1 MAADSVLVP
10 IQCEFFALEGISE
23 LMDTIDRIRDAFD
36 HPLKVEGILLT
47 MFDDRTNLTRQ
58 VAADF
63 KDSSATRCSK
73 PSSRAASASPRPPAS
88 ASPSWSMTPDPVGPK
103 ATFTSPK
110 RSSIMNKPDNPR
122 RASVRVSAHS
132 CRPAPTQPALEIP
145 GAAADHSISIDLI
158 DPNPLQPRRVF
169 HNERLSELAQSIRTN
184 GIIQPLVVRRLG
196 DRYQL
201 VAGERRWRAAKLAG
215 ADRVPVVVQD
225 IPDDRLLEITLI
237 ENIQREDLNPIETA
251 VAFERLGRDLDLSPD
266 QIGQRTGK
274 DRTTVANFLR
284 LLQLPQDL
292 QQLIGERRLS
302 AGHARCLLTLPT
314 PELQR
319 EVAEKA
325 VAAGLVRPSD
335 GAHHPAHDGG
345 PQAQARGRG
354 CLGPQRQSRHPGNGA
369 GPRNQ
374 GADRRESQA
383 EGEDRNRLLLCGGP
397 RSHLRRHRRRKL
409 TRYFSMSRISASSL
423 RISGNGS
430 SANNSCWTFFD
441 AAASRRGLRIARVC
455 RAPSMVNRFSYSSA

>member
-1 MAADSVLVP
+1 
-10 IQCEFFALEGISE
+10 
-23 LMDTIDRIRDAFD
+23 
-36 HPLKVEGILLT
+36 
-47 MFDDRTNLTRQ
+47 
-58 VAADF
+58 
-63 KDSSATRCSK
+63 
-73 PSSRAASASPRPPAS
+73 
-88 ASPSWSMTPDPVGPK
+88 
-103 ATFTSPK
+103 
-110 RSSIMNKPDNPR
+110 MNKPDNPR
-122 RASVRVSAHS
+122 RALGKGLGALLPT
-132 CRPAPTQPALEIP
+132 RPPIQPALEIP

-274 DRTTVANFLR
+274 DRTTVTNFLR

-325 VAAGLVRPSD
+325 VAQGWSVRQMERTTQRMMEGRKPKHVDEVSSD
-335 GAHHPAHDGG
+335 PNVKAAIQEMERVLGTKVRIVEKAKQKGKIEIDYYSAEDLDRIYGAIV
-345 PQAQARGRG
+345 
-354 CLGPQRQSRHPGNGA
+354 
-369 GPRNQ
+369 
-374 GADRRESQA
+374 
-383 EGEDRNRLLLCGGP
+383 GEN
-397 RSHLRRHRRRKL
+397 
-409 TRYFSMSRISASSL
+409 
-423 RISGNGS
+423 
-430 SANNSCWTFFD
+430 
-441 AAASRRGLRIARVC
+441 
-455 RAPSMVNRFSYSSA
+455 